1 MKPTDA
7 QLSEHEREVMALLQS
22 ALVRVTSDLPHRGR
36 VAGHIEAALR
46 CFHDRREGIPPEEL
60 NSANDG

>member
-7 QLSEHEREVMALLQS
+7 QLSEHEREVMALLES
-22 ALVRVTSDLPHRGR
+22 ALVRVTSELPHRSR

-46 CFHDRREGIPPEEL
+46 CFRARREGIPPDQL